1 MAKGMSLSI
10 GLDAVD
16 PKHYGGWAGELNA
29 CEADAAEM
37 RGGGTAVRLAW
48 YFGAGAARA
57 GAGAPQV
64 RYRAMPPEAALR
76 TYRLHK
82 AFYDRILAGA
92 GRGEARKEAAASI
105 LLISGCQDNQL
116 SADGEVN
123 GLFTG
128 ELLRVWKHG
137 AFKGSYPDFHRAI
150 VRRMPPDQTP
160 NYFRAGRPSAA
171 FERQRPFTV

>member
-1 MAKGMSLSI
+1 MRPSRFREDTTIPGIFTVQSGQRTGVGA
-10 GLDAVD
+10 D
-16 PKHYGGWAGELNA
+16 P
-29 CEADAAEM
+29 
-37 RGGGTAVRLAW
+37 R
-48 YFGAGAARA
+48 
-57 GAGAPQV
+57 
-64 RYRAMPPEAALR
+64 
-76 TYRLHK
+76 
-82 AFYDRILAGA
+82 
-92 GRGEARKEAAASI
+92 RGEARKEAAASI

-150 VRRMPPDQTP
+150 LRRMPPDQTP
-160 NYFRAGRPSAA
+160 NYFRAGRPAAA